1 MSGGVDSSYCAHL
14 LLSQGY
20 EVIGLYLKLHDK
32 EKKHEIYIKN
42 CEQVASQLGIHF
54 EVVDLR
60 EEFKKNVYDIGL
72 YLKLHDKEKKH
83 EIYIKNCEQ
92 VASQLGIHFEVVDL
106 REEFKKNVYDAF
118 IKS

>member
-1 MSGGVDSSYCAHL
+1 MSGGVDSSYCVHL

-42 CEQVASQLGIHF
+42 CEQVASQLGIRF

-60 EEFKKNVYDIGL
+60 EEK
-72 YLKLHDKEKKH
+72 
-83 EIYIKNCEQ
+83 
-92 VASQLGIHFEVVDL
+92 
-106 REEFKKNVYDAF
+106 
-118 IKS
+118 